1 MSDNDQI
8 DIELFEQELIERRQN
23 HQRKMAWVAMISMI
37 VFTAALFSP
46 IVPESRLS
54 VLVDIATMF
63 YLAQAGV
70 VGAYMGAEALV
81 NRTRNELGKS
91 KTLQQQKQSPKVGR

>member
-1 MSDNDQI
+1 MSDDDQI

-37 VFTAALFSP
+37 VFTVILFSP

-81 NRTRNELGKS
+81 NRSRNRLGKS
-91 KTLQQQKQSPKVGR
+91 KASKQKQSPKVGR